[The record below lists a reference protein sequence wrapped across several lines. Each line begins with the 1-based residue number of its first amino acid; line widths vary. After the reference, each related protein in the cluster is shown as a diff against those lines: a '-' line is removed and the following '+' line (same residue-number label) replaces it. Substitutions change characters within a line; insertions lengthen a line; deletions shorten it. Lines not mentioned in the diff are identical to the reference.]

1 MALDAIS
8 RKMVA
13 SVTTMLASLSRI
25 ETDFI
30 ARVLEKSKKDAVY

>member
-13 SVTTMLASLSRI
+13 SVTTVLALLPRI

-30 ARVLEKSKKDAVY
+30 ARVLEQSKDDVAH